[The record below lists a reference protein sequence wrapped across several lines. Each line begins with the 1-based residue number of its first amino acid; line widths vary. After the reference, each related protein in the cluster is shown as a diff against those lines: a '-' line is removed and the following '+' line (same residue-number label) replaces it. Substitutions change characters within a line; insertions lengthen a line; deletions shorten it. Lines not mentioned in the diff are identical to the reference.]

1 MPDTLLPFEVWKA
14 WNNGDF
20 YRVFCKYHF
29 QLLQN
34 ADKALDLVITIVT
47 ESKNINPVDF

>member
-1 MPDTLLPFEVWKA
+1 MGIFT
-14 WNNGDF
+14 
-20 YRVFCKYHF
+20 VFCKYHF

-34 ADKALDLVITIVT
+34 ADKAPYLVITIVT